1 MQNSMEYEAKVLLSE
16 SEYEKLLNALIKFNP
31 NKITQTNYYIDN
43 ANLELHKLGLG
54 LRIRATQ
61 KYYEMTLKTPLKEG
75 IKETT
80 TTLSEEQFNTYLN
93 SKDIQNEITN
103 SLTHRINNL
112 HIVGSLKTIRIECK
126 ITPHI
131 ICLDKSFY
139 NNHVDY
145 ELEVESTSKET
156 AEAFLKDLLKNNN
169 ITFKEFN
176 KITKHK
182 RALMT
187 IKKE

>member
-1 MQNSMEYEAKVLLSE
+1 MQNSMEYEAKVLISE
-16 SEYEKLLNALIKFNP
+16 SEYEKLLNALMKFNL

-43 ANLELHKLGLG
+43 DNLELHKLGLG
-54 LRIRATQ
+54 LRIRATH

-103 SLTHRINNL
+103 SLTYRINNL
-112 HIVGSLKTIRIECK
+112 HIVGSLKTIRMECK

-131 ICLDKSFY
+131 ICLDKSYY

-156 AEAFLKDLLKNNN
+156 AEEFLKDILKNNN

>member
-31 NKITQTNYYIDN
+31 SKITQTNYYIDN
-43 ANLELHKLGLG
+43 DNLELHKLGLG

-80 TTLSEEQFNTYLN
+80 TTLSEEQFNTYLY

-131 ICLDKSFY
+131 ICLDKSYY